1 MRELVN
7 SCDRLMEDLKCRVHR
22 LRGVYERSDAMLAN
36 YAGGEYEG
44 WRLGMSNKVTAKL

>member
-36 YAGGEYEG
+36 YAGGEYKG
-44 WRLGMSNKVTAKL
+44 WRWGMSNKVKAKR